1 MYATYLSTDTAG
13 LPSSPLTSLSSPERA
28 AIIRVYPSALPEVR
42 ISSRGSQRPCCCY
55 INVFL
60 TDCVTKLSLQA
71 KCGKSQLSEA
81 VESDSVIPGISKVVS
96 LHERPDSDEI
106 KDRRTTPI
114 LFHGVLSS
122 CLASEAST
130 SGSSVYIYV
139 PQVVVSNNAT

>member
-13 LPSSPLTSLSSPERA
+13 LPSSSPLSPERA
-28 AIIRVYPSALPEVR
+28 AIIRVVYPSALPEVR
-42 ISSRGSQRPCCCY
+42 ISSRRSQRPRCGV
-55 INVFL
+55 IF
-60 TDCVTKLSLQA
+60 TAIKLQTE
-71 KCGKSQLSEA
+71 CGKSQLSEA
-81 VESDSVIPGISKVVS
+81 VESDSVVPGISKVVS

-106 KDRRTTPI
+106 KDWRTTPI